1 MSREAADGRA
11 GTTAGPGPGTGTGQ
25 GTGTRGR
32 TAVAPARARHLRTR
46 LGLIVLGSLLVAV
59 VGTVVLVD
67 QLFGRAQRASLVD
80 LLERDLQRVQ
90 ALVAAGTLGADFVE
104 QGAGGV
110 RLQFVSNAGVV
121 LLAPDAT
128 DPIPLAP
135 TPVRSVTGERA
146 ELVGSAAWLLPSGLE
161 IGTIRMAL
169 DVTEADADRATL
181 RLSLLFAGGLLALVA
196 GALAWVLV
204 SGALR
209 PLADLARQAVAV
221 DPARPRLARY
231 RGPEDEVAELARAL
245 NVALEAIAERQQAER
260 DALAEVAHELA
271 APLTV
276 VAGELR
282 QLASAHP
289 DDPRVRAAREAADEL
304 LHTSQDLLTLARGE
318 LDRAPDLSV
327 VDLAAVAR
335 GVVDAYPGV
344 TFATDGADGRVF
356 AQPDRLRQVARNL
369 VRNAVQAAGAE
380 RVRVAVEGGA
390 EVRLRVEDDG
400 PGMTPEA
407 LARVFDRYVSGR
419 AGGVGV
425 GLTVARRIVASFD
438 GRIEA
443 RSEPGRGTVFEV
455 TLPGWSSQVEGES
468 AEA

>member
-1 MSREAADGRA
+1 VSGAAGA
-11 GTTAGPGPGTGTGQ
+11 GTDVGTGAAGQ
-25 GTGTRGR
+25 PS
-32 TAVAPARARHLRTR
+32 VAPAGARTRTRARARHLRTR
-46 LGLIVLGSLLVAV
+46 LGLIVLASLLVAV
-59 VGTVVLVD
+59 AGTVVLVD
-67 QLFGRAQRASLVD
+67 QLFGRAQRGSLED

-110 RLQFVSNAGVV
+110 RLQFVSNAGAV
-121 LLAPDAT
+121 LLGADAG
-128 DPIPLAP
+128 DPIPLAR
-135 TPVRSVTGERA
+135 TPVRSASGERA
-146 ELVGSAAWLLPSGLE
+146 ELVGSAAWRLPSGLE

-169 DVTEADADRATL
+169 DVTAADGDRATL
-181 RLSLLFAGGLLALVA
+181 RLSLLFAGALLALVA
-196 GALAWVLV
+196 GALAWGLV

-209 PLADLARQAVAV
+209 PLADLARQAAAL
-221 DPARPRLARY
+221 DPARPTLARY

-282 QLASAHP
+282 QLATARP

-327 VDLAAVAR
+327 VDLAEVAR
-335 GVVDAYPGV
+335 GVVGAYPGV
-344 TFATDGADGRVF
+344 AFAADGADARVF

-380 RVRVAVEGGA
+380 RVRVTVEGGT

-407 LARVFDRYVSGR
+407 LAQVFDRYVSGR
-419 AGGVGV
+419 AGGAGV

-438 GRIEA
+438 GRVEA
-443 RSEPGRGTVFEV
+443 RSEPGRGATFEV
-455 TLPGWSSQVEGES
+455 TLPGWSSQVEAEP

>member
-1 MSREAADGRA
+1 VSRESGDGVGSAAA
-11 GTTAGPGPGTGTGQ
+11 AAPPGAAAR
-25 GTGTRGR
+25 TRSR
-32 TAVAPARARHLRTR
+32 RLRTR
-46 LGLIVLGSLLVAV
+46 LGLIVLAALLLAVA
-59 VGTVVLVD
+59 GTVVLVD
-67 QLFGRAQRASLVD
+67 QLFGRAQHDSLVD

-90 ALVAAGTLGADFVE
+90 ALVAAGTLGESFVE
-104 QGAGGV
+104 QGTGGV
-110 RLQFVSNAGVV
+110 RLQFVSNAGTV
-121 LLAPDAT
+121 LLAADAA
-128 DPIPLAP
+128 DPIPLARVP
-135 TPVRSVTGERA
+135 ARSGSGERA
-146 ELVGSAAWLLPSGLE
+146 ELVGSAAWLLPSGLA

-169 DVTEADADRATL
+169 DVSEADADRATL
-181 RLSLLFAGGLLALVA
+181 RFSLLLAGGLLALLA
-196 GALAWVLV
+196 GALAWGLV

-209 PLADLARQAVAV
+209 PLADLARQAAAV

-231 RGPEDEVAELARAL
+231 RGPDDEVADLARAL
-245 NVALEAIAERQQAER
+245 NAALEAIAERQQAER

-282 QLASAHP
+282 QLATARP
-289 DDPRVRAAREAADEL
+289 DDPRVRAAQEAADEL

-327 VDLAAVAR
+327 VDLAEVAR
-335 GVVDAYPGV
+335 GVTVAYPGV
-344 TFATDGADGRVF
+344 AFVADGVDARVF

-380 RVRVAVEGGA
+380 RVRVSVEGGP
-390 EVRLRVEDDG
+390 EVRLRVDDDG
-400 PGMTPEA
+400 PGLTPEA

-438 GRIEA
+438 GRLEA
-443 RSEPGRGTVFEV
+443 RSEPGRGATFEV
-455 TLPGWSSQVEGES
+455 VLPGWSSQVEAEP

>member
-1 MSREAADGRA
+1 MSGEAGGGGADAGTGVADGA
-11 GTTAGPGPGTGTGQ
+11 
-25 GTGTRGR
+25 RGR
-32 TAVAPARARHLRTR
+32 PAVATARTRPRHLRAR

-59 VGTVVLVD
+59 AGTVVLVD
-67 QLFGRAQRASLVD
+67 QLFGRAQRGSLED
-80 LLERDLQRVQ
+80 LLARDLQRVQ

-110 RLQFVSNAGVV
+110 RLQFVSNAGAV
-121 LLAPDAT
+121 LLAADAG
-128 DPIPLAP
+128 DPIPLAAA
-135 TPVRSVTGERA
+135 PVRSLSGERA
-146 ELVGSAAWLLPSGLE
+146 ELVGSAAWRLPSGLE

-169 DVTEADADRATL
+169 DVTQAEADRATL
-181 RLSLLFAGGLLALVA
+181 RVNLLFAGSLLALVS
-196 GALAWVLV
+196 GALAWGLV

-209 PLADLARQAVAV
+209 PLADLARQAAAV

-231 RGPEDEVAELARAL
+231 RGPDDEVAELARAL

-282 QLASAHP
+282 QLATARP

-327 VDLAAVAR
+327 VDLAEVAR
-335 GVVDAYPGV
+335 GVIGAYPGV
-344 TFATDGADGRVF
+344 ALAADRADARVF
-356 AQPDRLRQVARNL
+356 AQPDRLRQVVRNL

-380 RVRVAVEGGA
+380 RVRVAVAGGP

-419 AGGVGV
+419 AGGAGI

-443 RSEPGRGTVFEV
+443 RSEPGRGTAFEV
-455 TLPGWSSQVEGES
+455 TLPGWSSQVEAEP

>member
-1 MSREAADGRA
+1 MSREAGDGGGSA
-11 GTTAGPGPGTGTGQ
+11 
-25 GTGTRGR
+25 
-32 TAVAPARARHLRTR
+32 AVAAPAIALARARSRRLRTR
-46 LGLIVLGSLLVAV
+46 LGLIVLGSLLLAVA
-59 VGTVVLVD
+59 GTVVLVD
-67 QLFGRAQRASLVD
+67 QLLGRAQHDSLVD

-90 ALVAAGTLGADFVE
+90 ALVAAGTLGESFVE

-110 RLQFVSNAGVV
+110 RLQFVSNAGTV
-121 LLAPDAT
+121 LLAADAT
-128 DPIPLAP
+128 DPIPLARA
-135 TPVRSVTGERA
+135 PVRSESGERA
-146 ELVGSAAWLLPSGLE
+146 ELVGSAAWLLPSGLT

-181 RLSLLFAGGLLALVA
+181 RLNLLFAGSLLAVVA
-196 GALAWVLV
+196 GALAWGLV
-204 SGALR
+204 SGVLR
-209 PLADLARQAVAV
+209 PLADLARQAAAV

-231 RGPEDEVAELARAL
+231 RGPDDEVAELARAL

-282 QLASAHP
+282 QLAAVRP

-335 GVVDAYPGV
+335 GVTGAYPGV
-344 TFATDGADGRVF
+344 AFVADGSDARVF

-380 RVRVAVEGGA
+380 RVRVAVAGGP
-390 EVRLRVEDDG
+390 EVRLRIDDDG
-400 PGMTPEA
+400 PGLAPEA

-438 GRIEA
+438 GHIDV
-443 RSEPGRGTVFEV
+443 RSEPGQGTTFEV
-455 TLPGWSSQVEGES
+455 VLPGWSSQVE
-468 AEA
+468 AEPDVALG

>member
-1 MSREAADGRA
+1 VSGEAGGGGVDAGAGVDGGA
-11 GTTAGPGPGTGTGQ
+11 
-25 GTGTRGR
+25 RGR
-32 TAVAPARARHLRTR
+32 PAVATAHTRPRHLRTR

-59 VGTVVLVD
+59 AGTVVLVD
-67 QLFGRAQRASLVD
+67 QLFGRAQRGSLED
-80 LLERDLQRVQ
+80 LIERDLQRVQ

-104 QGAGGV
+104 QGAGGI
-110 RLQFVSNAGVV
+110 RLQFVSNAGAV
-121 LLAPDAT
+121 LLAADAG
-128 DPIPLAP
+128 DPIPLALAP
-135 TPVRSVTGERA
+135 ARSISGERA
-146 ELVGSAAWLLPSGLE
+146 ELVASAAWRLLSGLE

-169 DVTEADADRATL
+169 DVTQAEADRATL
-181 RLSLLFAGGLLALVA
+181 RLSLLIAGSLLALVA
-196 GALAWVLV
+196 GALAWGLV

-209 PLADLARQAVAV
+209 PLADLSRQAAAV

-231 RGPEDEVAELARAL
+231 RGPDDEVAELARAL

-282 QLASAHP
+282 QLATARP

-327 VDLAAVAR
+327 VDLAEVAR
-335 GVVDAYPGV
+335 GVIGAYPGV
-344 TFATDGADGRVF
+344 ALATDGADARVF
-356 AQPDRLRQVARNL
+356 AQPDRLRQVVRNL

-380 RVRVAVEGGA
+380 RVRVAVAGGP

-419 AGGVGV
+419 PGGAGV

-455 TLPGWSSQVEGES
+455 TLPGWSSQLE
-468 AEA
+468 AEPAGS

>member
-1 MSREAADGRA
+1 VSGAAADG
-11 GTTAGPGPGTGTGQ
+11 GSGGGTGTPGHSPVAPP
-25 GTGTRGR
+25 RAR
-32 TAVAPARARHLRTR
+32 APARAPARHLRTR
-46 LGLIVLGSLLVAV
+46 LGLIVLGALLLAVA
-59 VGTVVLVD
+59 GTVLLVD
-67 QLFGRAQRASLVD
+67 QLFGRSQRESLED

-110 RLQFVSNAGVV
+110 RLQFVSNAGTV
-121 LLAPDAT
+121 LLAADAA
-128 DPIPLAP
+128 DPIPLAR
-135 TPVRSVTGERA
+135 TPVRSVSGERA
-146 ELVGSAAWLLPSGLE
+146 ELVGSAAWRLPSGLE

-169 DVTEADADRATL
+169 DVAEADANRATL
-181 RLSLLFAGGLLALVA
+181 RLSLLFAGGLLAVVA
-196 GALAWVLV
+196 GALAWGLV

-209 PLADLARQAVAV
+209 PLADLARQAAAV
-221 DPARPRLARY
+221 DPVRPSLARY
-231 RGPEDEVAELARAL
+231 RGPDDEVAELARAL

-282 QLASAHP
+282 QLATARP

-318 LDRAPDLSV
+318 LDRVPDLSV
-327 VDLAAVAR
+327 VDLAEVAR

-344 TFATDGADGRVF
+344 AFAADGADARVF

-380 RVRVAVEGGA
+380 RVRVAVEGGP
-390 EVRLRVEDDG
+390 EVRMRVADDG

-419 AGGVGV
+419 AGGAGV

-438 GRIEA
+438 GRIA
-443 RSEPGRGTVFEV
+443 ASSEPGRGATFEV
-455 TLPGWSSQVEGES
+455 TLPGWSSQVEAEP

>member
-1 MSREAADGRA
+1 VIRGSA
-11 GTTAGPGPGTGTGQ
+11 GGGGAGPGAGASP
-25 GTGTRGR
+25 
-32 TAVAPARARHLRTR
+32 AAAPAPTPARHLRTR

-59 VGTVVLVD
+59 AGTVVLVD
-67 QLFGRAQRASLVD
+67 QLFGRAQRASLED
-80 LLERDLQRVQ
+80 LLQRDLQRVQ
-90 ALVAAGTLGADFVE
+90 ALVAAGTLGTDFVD
-104 QGAGGV
+104 QAAGGV
-110 RLQFVSNAGVV
+110 RLQFASNAGAV
-121 LLAPDAT
+121 LLAADAG
-128 DPIPLAP
+128 DPIPLAATP
-135 TPVRSVTGERA
+135 TRAVSGERT
-146 ELVGSAAWLLPSGLE
+146 ELIGSAAWRLPSGLE

-169 DVTEADADRATL
+169 DVTQADVDRATL
-181 RLSLLFAGGLLALVA
+181 RLSLLFAGSLLALLA
-196 GALAWVLV
+196 GALAWGLV

-209 PLADLARQAVAV
+209 PLTDLARQAAAV

-231 RGPEDEVAELARAL
+231 RGPDDEVAELARAL
-245 NVALEAIAERQQAER
+245 NAALEAIAERQQAER

-282 QLASAHP
+282 QLAAARP
-289 DDPRVRAAREAADEL
+289 DDPRVRAARESADEL

-327 VDLAAVAR
+327 VDLAEVAR
-335 GVVDAYPGV
+335 GVADAYPGV
-344 TFATDGADGRVF
+344 AFAADGADARVF

-380 RVRVAVEGGA
+380 RVRVTVAGGR

-419 AGGVGV
+419 AGGAGV
-425 GLTVARRIVASFD
+425 GLTVARRIVTSFD

-443 RSEPGRGTVFEV
+443 RSQPGRGATFEV
-455 TLPGWSSQVEGES
+455 TLPGWSSQVE
-468 AEA
+468 AEPDEG